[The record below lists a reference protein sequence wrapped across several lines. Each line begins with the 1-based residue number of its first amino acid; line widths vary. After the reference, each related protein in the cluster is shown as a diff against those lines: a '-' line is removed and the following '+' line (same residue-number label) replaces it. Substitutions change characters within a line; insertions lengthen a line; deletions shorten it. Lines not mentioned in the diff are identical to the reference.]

1 MTDSYVQI
9 DLSKL
14 KNNASAIIS
23 KYPEYE
29 GYIGIIKGDC
39 YGHGMRA
46 VQALYDGGIRYFAV
60 SSLEEAKNVR
70 EYLSDVPILY
80 LEPVDKACIDEAAQL
95 GLTLGI
101 SDMEHLKCVLS
112 NKTAHCFKMHLQID
126 AGFNRLGFKDK
137 YEIKQAVDMIGNS
150 QYTLE
155 GMYQHFATA
164 GIFDVHYDN
173 QIRRFK
179 ELTSL
184 VDLLKIP
191 MVHLG
196 SGVSLLGHPKIDVA
210 NTTRM
215 GLVMYGYNIGPE
227 SYGGGIKNKIRTL
240 RDKYYQKKYN
250 LTETIRDVNIDL
262 APAMSYKCRI
272 LQLKDVACGEYVGY
286 NASYK
291 APSDMTLAILPI
303 GYNNGIGHANYGRVV
318 QIGDKLYPIVGEI
331 GMNMCAV
338 KVDGDVSI
346 DDEVTILGDKITL
359 GRFCRSSGMG
369 LAEAL
374 LNIGKNN
381 NRIYVE

>member
-14 KNNASAIIS
+14 KNNVSAILD
-23 KYPEYE
+23 KYPQYKN
-29 GYIGIIKGDC
+29 YIGIIKGDC

-46 VQALYDGGIRYFAV
+46 VQSLYDGGIRCFAV
-60 SSLEEAKNVR
+60 SSLEEARNVR
-70 EYLSDVPILY
+70 KYLSDVALLY
-80 LEPVDKACIDEAAQL
+80 LEPVDKDCIDEAAQL
-95 GLTLGI
+95 RLTLGI
-101 SDMEHLKCVLS
+101 SDMEHLKRVLS
-112 NKTAHCFKMHLQID
+112 HDTTYSFKMHLQID
-126 AGFNRLGFKDK
+126 TGFNRLGFKDK
-137 YEIKQAVDMIGNS
+137 YEIQQAVNIINNS
-150 QYTLE
+150 QHTLE
-155 GMYQHFATA
+155 GIYQHFATA

-184 VDLLKIP
+184 VDLTKIP

-196 SGVSLLGHPKIDVA
+196 SGVSLLGHPKIDIA

-215 GLVMYGYNIGPE
+215 GLVMYGYNIGPQ
-227 SYGGGIKNKIRTL
+227 SYDGGIKNKIRAF
-240 RDKYYQKKYN
+240 RDKYYQRKWN
-250 LTETIRDVNIDL
+250 LTETIRDVKIDL
-262 APAMSYKCRI
+262 VPAMSYKCRI
-272 LQLKDVACGEYVGY
+272 LQLKEVKCGEYVGY

-291 APSDMTLAILPI
+291 TQSDITLAILPI
-303 GYNNGIGHANYGRVV
+303 GYNNGIGHANYDRVV
-318 QIGDKLYPIVGEI
+318 QINNKLYPIVGEI

-374 LNIGKNN
+374 LYIGKNN
-381 NRIYVE
+381 TRVYVE